1 MDGWMEGSKQ
11 SMKGGKNKERKG
23 KEIREG
29 KGGEEKKETYVFLD
43 LPPNRIRQGHFSVS
57 LREDPWIQWTL

>member
-11 SMKGGKNKERKG
+11 SMKGGKKKERKG

-29 KGGEEKKETYVFLD
+29 KGGEEKKKLMYSWTCLLIELGM
-43 LPPNRIRQGHFSVS
+43 GHFSVS
-57 LREDPWIQWTL
+57 LREDPWIQ